1 MITTSILTL
10 LESSNT
16 LLSKAKMMMKRIPM
30 FILRFDFL
38 NNLYSKVRVERCI
51 KRKGNLMEKM
61 VAGKNFSQRI
71 CQN

>member
-10 LESSNT
+10 RESSNT

-30 FILRFDFL
+30 FRLRFDFL
-38 NNLYSKVRVERCI
+38 NNLYIKVRVERCI